1 MSYSRHVLLTAV
13 HTAFQ
18 LEITLI
24 SIRMNQRS
32 EPLLFF
38 LRLPDLRR
46 LCCTTMSLDIQSN
59 HGHMRNL
66 QLKTCRE
73 ILFQYPDVIASPV
86 MESFDIIVIMS
97 IEFFKTGVIHAYAKA
112 CSMQISTPHRV
123 LPSLMQAC
131 LSYTVTA
138 RLAPDW
144 NKAGQ
149 FLIRGKHFLSS
160 SGKLNA
166 IVTEFSTRE
175 GQLCVS
181 VGCST
186 VRLPPATLEE
196 FDIAPNVL
204 RNFRSCRSAVIQT
217 SSIANNWCYILPSM
231 KKGQIV
237 SISHQMA
244 PECPFQT
251 YSDIQKHWSTLY
263 GYELPQEEEG
273 LVYCSVYFKMVGEK
287 LFTYPLSCIRTQP
300 VQILARVDLQEALN
314 SFLPDLRGKLQSICG
329 FPVQMTTKPLCYTTS
344 LISAGSQNFYTR
356 PFNLAAKAISRPIP
370 AHAHGSD
377 PPGPSSEGGPLE
389 PSPQAPIAL
398 MGKYSLSSGEGKG
411 VRGNRLS
418 IGAADLNAADKCQ
431 ALPSSS
437 TVTPVS
443 SQPSQPLQTLQN
455 RARIVP
461 VFRKGRAAGS
471 QAGNEEGRRGE
482 RHASSGNL
490 ITSGAS
496 SLLSQGHTGV
506 RPGSACGE
514 PSGDWFECK
523 PKKPKSCVQ
532 DIDVENYARNNQLS
546 KVNATTLQ
554 AWLKSKGIRVR
565 SREKK
570 EVLIAKVSCCLSE
583 S

>member
-217 SSIANNWCYILPSM
+217 SSIANNWCYILP
-231 KKGQIV
+231 
-237 SISHQMA
+237 
-244 PECPFQT
+244 
-251 YSDIQKHWSTLY
+251 
-263 GYELPQEEEG
+263 
-273 LVYCSVYFKMVGEK
+273 
-287 LFTYPLSCIRTQP
+287 
-300 VQILARVDLQEALN
+300 RVDLQEALN

-514 PSGDWFECK
+514 PSVSNACSLWDALKAPASPPLAMWHLC
-523 PKKPKSCVQ
+523 SCAGMCISACLILCTSVPSNLLHHSIH
-532 DIDVENYARNNQLS
+532 DRLLIKYMDNWVEFFFRA
-546 KVNATTLQ
+546 V
-554 AWLKSKGIRVR
+554 
-565 SREKK
+565 
-570 EVLIAKVSCCLSE
+570 
-583 S
+583 

>member
-1 MSYSRHVLLTAV
+1 
-13 HTAFQ
+13 
-18 LEITLI
+18 
-24 SIRMNQRS
+24 MNQRS

-46 LCCTTMSLDIQSN
+46 LCCTTMSLDMQSN
-59 HGHMRNL
+59 HGDMRNL
-66 QLKTCRE
+66 QLKTCRA

-97 IEFFKTGVIHAYAKA
+97 IEFFKTGVIQAHAQA
-112 CSMQISTPHRV
+112 CIMQMSTPHRV
-123 LPSLMQAC
+123 LPSLLQAC

-149 FLIRGKHFLSS
+149 FLIRGKNFLSS

-166 IVTEFSTRE
+166 IVMELSTRE
-175 GQLCVS
+175 DQLCVS

-204 RNFRSCRSAVIQT
+204 RNFSSCRSAVIQT

-263 GYELPQEEEG
+263 GYELPQEEEEG

-300 VQILARVDLQEALN
+300 VQILPRVDLQEALN
-314 SFLPDLRGKLQSICG
+314 FLPDLRGKLQSICG

-344 LISAGSQNFYTR
+344 LISPGSQNFCTR
-356 PFNLAAKAISRPIP
+356 PLNLAAKTICRPIP

-377 PPGPSSEGGPLE
+377 PPGASSEGGPLK

-398 MGKYSLSSGEGKG
+398 MGECSLTGREGKG
-411 VRGNRLS
+411 VRGNRFS
-418 IGAADLNAADKCQ
+418 IGAADLNAANCR
-431 ALPSSS
+431 ALFSSS
-437 TVTPVS
+437 TVTPVT
-443 SQPSQPLQTLQN
+443 SQPSQNLQRLQN
-455 RARIVP
+455 RAKMVP
-461 VFRKGRAAGS
+461 VFRKGQAAGS
-471 QAGNEEGRRGE
+471 QSGNEEGRRGE
-482 RHASSGNL
+482 RHASPGNL
-490 ITSGAS
+490 IASGAS
-496 SLLSQGHTGV
+496 SLSSLGHAGV
-506 RPGSACGE
+506 RAGGACGG

-523 PKKPKSCVQ
+523 PKKPKSSIQ

-554 AWLKSKGIRVR
+554 AWLKSRGIRVR